1 MCRKQLPFLTRA
13 RLVCGLSL
21 GLIGAALSGQDLPGG
36 VAAPFYRAQV
46 AGGLSPTAV
55 PLPSGTGLS
64 LLTVYRGGGTEE
76 HLLWSLSDAD
86 TTRELLTDRQ
96 LVDLTVGSYLR
107 LPHSDACTVP
117 RLRTFLRSEGKTG
130 AARSGRLHVQ
140 AAADVPLLPVEGR
153 PGQLLDLVAYGREL
167 LPAEQQR
174 IESALALRYGI
185 TLDQQ
190 EPRHYLAANGSVVW
204 DASLARSE
212 PYRIFGLAHDPEGG
226 LGIYRAASS
235 DCTGEILEVATDSSQ
250 SADFYLL
257 LSDDNG
263 APAVIG
269 DRLQRRWRLQTSG
282 QLPDTVRLQ
291 LQPREL
297 HTLLPP
303 DNAWEMW
310 VDTSGRGTF
319 DAPIRVAA
327 DGGTFLLP
335 PRTGAGHITFA
346 PREPVDTPP
355 AERFLAVSLT
365 PNPAPGGRFSL
376 RVLLDVAGPLDVTA
390 YDAAGRHCASFTRPA
405 SASHLLR
412 GELPGRGVYFLD
424 IRSGAERIRRKIT
437 AL

>member
-1 MCRKQLPFLTRA
+1 MRSKQLPFLTRA
-13 RLVCGLSL
+13 KLVCGLSL

-36 VAAPFYRAQV
+36 VAAPLYRAPV
-46 AGGLSPTAV
+46 AGGLTPTAV
-55 PLPSGTGLS
+55 PLPSGSGLS

-76 HLLWSLSDAD
+76 HLLWSLSHAD
-86 TTRELLTDRQ
+86 TTREVLTDRQ

-107 LPHSDACTVP
+107 LPHSDGCAAP
-117 RLRTFLRSEGKTG
+117 RLRSFLRSEGKLRS
-130 AARSGRLHVQ
+130 ARSVRLHPQ
-140 AAADVPLLPVEGR
+140 AAAEVPPLPVEGL
-153 PGQLLDLVAYGREL
+153 PGQLLDLLAYGREL

-174 IESALALRYGI
+174 VESALALRYGI

-204 DASLARSE
+204 DAGLARSE

-226 LGIYRAASS
+226 LSVYRAASS
-235 DCTGEILEVATDSSQ
+235 DCTGQILEIETDSIRS
-250 SADFYLL
+250 SAFYLV

-282 QLPDTVRLQ
+282 QPPDTVRLR
-291 LQPREL
+291 LRPREL

-310 VDTSGRGTF
+310 VDTTGRGSF

-327 DGGTFLLP
+327 DGGTFRLP

-346 PREPVDTPP
+346 PRLPLDSTP
-355 AERFLAVSLT
+355 AERFLTVSLT
-365 PNPAPGGRFSL
+365 PNPAPGGRFYL
-376 RVLLDVAGPLDVTA
+376 RVVLYVAGPLDVTA
-390 YDAAGRHCASFTRPA
+390 YDAAGRRCAVFTRPA
-405 SASHLLR
+405 SASHLVR

-424 IRSGAERIRRKIT
+424 IRSGADRIRRKIT